1 MLRITSN
8 ASRETRRQ
16 ARHVHWCCLATLAV
30 AVGPSAAQVPPPP
43 SASKPQPVILPPHMS
58 EEIRAGIDKVVVISG
73 RGIADQDVTG
83 SYERDTP
90 GLVGGIDAG
99 RRMGTI
105 SKEVGGVPVNVP
117 IPGLQ
122 LPGAILGGLTGA
134 TRRQIQEFR
143 DALTEQI
150 ANAESPPLRSD
161 GLAID
166 TFWGI
171 RKRPRI
177 DSNLYS
183 ANVEIADD
191 TDAVLYVAFDDLTIL
206 VDGADAIISTSAV
219 ATLRKHPEGAA
230 LYESVVYYEDRD
242 RLRNWTANDN
252 ALWRDYTNF
261 ARYFLGRE
269 VAADVFNRVQVDHEI
284 RPSATDTAKMARREA
299 NTLVAVSAAPTLAW
313 ESELKSGPADTWAR
327 EIDESQ
333 IVYDLE
339 IFDARQLVY
348 DAQGIPGSSHTLPYE
363 LEACQTYYWSVK
375 PSYRVDG
382 EVRYG
387 SWMRLPPPEPAKKK
401 RKKDAEEEEAA
412 KPAGITKKGVFGR
425 RASEAPAY
433 VQDFARLRI
442 ECP

>member
-1 MLRITSN
+1 MLNVAPI
-8 ASRETRRQ
+8 AERETMRRTNCVRRWVLVCGFI
-16 ARHVHWCCLATLAV
+16 AAA
-30 AVGPSAAQVPPPP
+30 PSAAQVPPPP
-43 SASKPQPVILPPHMS
+43 SASEPQVVILPAHMP
-58 EEIRAGIDKVVVISG
+58 EEVRTDIDKVVVISG
-73 RGIADQDVTG
+73 RGAADQDVTG

-105 SKEVGGVPVNVP
+105 SREVGGVPVSVP
-117 IPGLQ
+117 IPGLA

-150 ANAESPPLRSD
+150 SNAESPPLRSD

-171 RKRPRI
+171 RKRPQI

-183 ANVEIADD
+183 ATVEIEED
-191 TDAVLYVAFDDLTIL
+191 TDAVLYVAFDDLTIN
-206 VDGADAIISTSAV
+206 VDGADAIITTSAV
-219 ATLRKHPEGAA
+219 ATLRKHPEGNP
-230 LYESVVYYEDRD
+230 LYETVVHYEDRD
-242 RLRNWTANDN
+242 KLRSWTANDN

-261 ARYFLGRE
+261 ARYYLGRE
-269 VAADVFNRVQVDHEI
+269 LAADVFNRVQLGHELTVAASESTKLD
-284 RPSATDTAKMARREA
+284 RKAA
-299 NTLVAVSAAPTLAW
+299 NTVVAETTLPTLAW
-313 ESELKSGPADTWAR
+313 TSELTSGAADTWAR
-327 EIDESQ
+327 TVDASQ
-333 IVYDLE
+333 IAYDLE

-348 DAQGIPGSSHTLPYE
+348 DAEAITGSSHTLAYE
-363 LEACQTYYWSVK
+363 LEACQTYYWSIK

-387 SWMRLPPPEPAKKK
+387 DWMRFAPPEPKKKK
-401 RKKDAEEEEAA
+401 RKKDDDAEV
-412 KPAGITKKGVFGR
+412 PHGPTKKGVFGR

-433 VQDFARLRI
+433 IQDFARLI
-442 ECP
+442 IDCP

>member
-1 MLRITSN
+1 MVRNNYRSVISGAIAIGAVFAA
-8 ASRETRRQ
+8 ASG
-16 ARHVHWCCLATLAV
+16 AH
-30 AVGPSAAQVPPPP
+30 AQVPPPP
-43 SASKPQPVILPPHMS
+43 SASQPQAVILPPHMP
-58 EEIRAGIDKVVVISG
+58 EDIRGGIDKVVVISG
-73 RGIADQDVTG
+73 RGAANQDVTG

-90 GLVGGIDAG
+90 GLVGGMDAG
-99 RRMGTI
+99 SRMGTI
-105 SKEVGGVPVNVP
+105 SKEVGGVPVNIP
-117 IPGLQ
+117 IPGLA

-171 RKRPRI
+171 RKRPEV

-191 TDAVLYVAFDDLTIL
+191 TDAVLYVAFDDLTIN
-206 VDGADAIISTSAV
+206 VDGADAIISTSAI
-219 ATLRKHPEGAA
+219 ATLRKHPGGAA
-230 LYESVVYYEDRD
+230 LYETVVFYEDRD
-242 RLRNWTANDN
+242 RLRDWTANDN
-252 ALWRDYTNF
+252 LLWRNYTNF

-269 VAADVFNRVQVDHEI
+269 VAADVLNRVQFGHQLKPA
-284 RPSATDTAKMARREA
+284 PSDTAKLAKREA
-299 NTLVAVSAAPTLAW
+299 NTLVATSVVPTLTW
-313 ESELKSGPADTWAR
+313 ESTLKPDPTDTWVR
-327 EIDESQ
+327 DIDESQ
-333 IVYDLE
+333 IAYDLE
-339 IFDARQLVY
+339 IFDDQQLVY
-348 DAQGIPGSSHTLPYE
+348 DAQAIPGSSHTLAYE
-363 LEACQTYYWSVK
+363 LDACRTYYWSVK

-382 EVRYG
+382 EVRFG
-387 SWMRLPPPEPAKKK
+387 EWMRFSPPKVKKNKKK
-401 RKKDAEEEEAA
+401 DDDEAVTA
-412 KPAGITKKGVFGR
+412 PAGITKKGLFGR